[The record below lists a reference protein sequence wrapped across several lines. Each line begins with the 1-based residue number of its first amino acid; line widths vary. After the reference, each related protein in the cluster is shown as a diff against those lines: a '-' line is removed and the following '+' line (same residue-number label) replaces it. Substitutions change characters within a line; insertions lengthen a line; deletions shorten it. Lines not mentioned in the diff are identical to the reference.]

1 MEKLMIMPKT
11 KKRFDWEIYDK
22 EGNYIDIL
30 TFTRAEAKEFQINFP
45 DLKIREIGYTD
56 DD

>member
-1 MEKLMIMPKT
+1 MPKT
-11 KKRFDWEIYDK
+11 RKRFDWEVYDK
-22 EGNYIDIL
+22 NGNYLDIL
-30 TFTRAEAKEFQINFP
+30 TFTRSEAKEFQLNFP